1 MKKIILLCTACLLTI
16 ACLAQ
21 EPTGIFAS
29 DTLSTPSSNIK
40 KKHQKKSAERNLHYN
55 ILGGPS
61 FSPDFGLLVGG
72 SALMT
77 FRMNPQDTTM
87 RRSVLP
93 VAMAFMFKG
102 GLNIMVKPQLFFK
115 DDKFRIF
122 GQFSY
127 KNTQENF
134 YGVGYSE
141 TNAVGLVEPA
151 NTPALMYLMYG
162 MFAVTVIATLV
173 GAIAQFGGA
182 LKDNPK
188 GAIKSLI
195 GLILLIVLLI
205 VTYNIGSSETVIM
218 GGGTEYTNVTMLK
231 VTDMLLYSTYVL
243 FGLAAIGTLINLSGI
258 FKK

>member
-1 MKKIILLCTACLLTI
+1 
-16 ACLAQ
+16 
-21 EPTGIFAS
+21 
-29 DTLSTPSSNIK
+29 
-40 KKHQKKSAERNLHYN
+40 
-55 ILGGPS
+55 
-61 FSPDFGLLVGG
+61 
-72 SALMT
+72 
-77 FRMNPQDTTM
+77 
-87 RRSVLP
+87 
-93 VAMAFMFKG
+93 MAK
-102 GLNIMVKPQLFFK
+102 L
-115 DDKFRIF
+115 
-122 GQFSY
+122 SY
-127 KNTQENF
+127 KVSYYVFYVCIALILVVLGMF
-134 YGVGYSE
+134 YGEGYSE
-141 TNAVGLVEPA
+141 TNAAGLVEPA

-162 MFAVTVIATLV
+162 MFAVTVIATLI

-258 FKK
+258 LKK

>member
-1 MKKIILLCTACLLTI
+1 M
-16 ACLAQ
+16 
-21 EPTGIFAS
+21 
-29 DTLSTPSSNIK
+29 
-40 KKHQKKSAERNLHYN
+40 
-55 ILGGPS
+55 
-61 FSPDFGLLVGG
+61 
-72 SALMT
+72 
-77 FRMNPQDTTM
+77 
-87 RRSVLP
+87 
-93 VAMAFMFKG
+93 
-102 GLNIMVKPQLFFK
+102 
-115 DDKFRIF
+115 
-122 GQFSY
+122 
-127 KNTQENF
+127 
-134 YGVGYSE
+134 
-141 TNAVGLVEPA
+141 VEPA

-162 MFAVTVIATLV
+162 MFAVTVVATLI

-258 FKK
+258 LKK

>member
-1 MKKIILLCTACLLTI
+1 
-16 ACLAQ
+16 
-21 EPTGIFAS
+21 
-29 DTLSTPSSNIK
+29 
-40 KKHQKKSAERNLHYN
+40 
-55 ILGGPS
+55 
-61 FSPDFGLLVGG
+61 
-72 SALMT
+72 
-77 FRMNPQDTTM
+77 
-87 RRSVLP
+87 
-93 VAMAFMFKG
+93 MAK
-102 GLNIMVKPQLFFK
+102 L
-115 DDKFRIF
+115 
-122 GQFSY
+122 SY
-127 KNTQENF
+127 KVSYYVFYVCIALILVVLGMF

-141 TNAVGLVEPA
+141 TNVAGLVEPA

-258 FKK
+258 LKK